1 MSKTTAFGSV
11 TEAKLNDI
19 YLEYPEKTPH
29 FNEKMNTVFLLLK
42 YN

>member
-1 MSKTTAFGSV
+1 MSEFGSV